1 MSVLTSPETEL
12 NTGVSYLPADLI
24 WRMSVAQYHAI
35 INSGALT
42 ENDPVELLQ
51 GWIVRKMPKKPRH
64 STVTRIIR
72 RLLADFVPEGWYV
85 DSQEPITTADSE
97 PEPDV
102 VVIRGTELDYLARHP
117 QPQDVGLVVEVG
129 DTTLAQ
135 DRTLKKRLYAA
146 AAIPV
151 YWLINLPDNQVE
163 VYSQPF
169 VGVLGADY
177 GQRQTFG
184 LNDQLPVVIADVE
197 IGKIA
202 VSELL
207 P

>member
-24 WRMSVAQYHAI
+24 WRMSVAQYHTI

-51 GWIVRKMPKKPRH
+51 GWIVKKMPKKPRH

-129 DTTLAQ
+129 DTTLVQ

-184 LNDQLPVVIADVE
+184 LNDQLPVVIAEVE

>member
-24 WRMSVAQYHAI
+24 WRMSVAQYHTI

-51 GWIVRKMPKKPRH
+51 GWIVKKMPKKPRH

-184 LNDQLPVVIADVE
+184 LNDQLPVVIAEVE